1 MTVGKSMGDDKLEQT
16 RCRISNEGHRWMVG
30 WFDNLPP
37 KVRQRLRQS
46 PFNLCAACLKTIY
59 LPKVMKRRRDLSGE
73 RALFIA
79 IEVYEREEREALK
92 EK

>member
-1 MTVGKSMGDDKLEQT
+1 
-16 RCRISNEGHRWMVG
+16 
-30 WFDNLPP
+30 
-37 KVRQRLRQS
+37 
-46 PFNLCAACLKTIY
+46 LKTIY

>member
-1 MTVGKSMGDDKLEQT
+1 MSKSKSTGRDEIEQT
-16 RCRISNEGHRWMVG
+16 RCRISNQGHRWMVG
-30 WFDNLPP
+30 WFDDLPP
-37 KVRQRLRQS
+37 KIRQRLRQS